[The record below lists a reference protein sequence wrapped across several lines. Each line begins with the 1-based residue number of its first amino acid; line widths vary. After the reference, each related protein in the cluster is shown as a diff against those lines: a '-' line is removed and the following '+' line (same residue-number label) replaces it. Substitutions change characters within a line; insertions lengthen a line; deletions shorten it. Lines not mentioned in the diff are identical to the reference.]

1 MANVVKIDLDQI
13 WNPIGVGIRRA
24 YVFAGFGI
32 NAANDPKQVDYHLPG
47 LMKLSFAPQ
56 SVGDD
61 LLGEYKR
68 EFANWILGN
77 ALREV
82 IESLEMCLEN
92 VFQVCTLAAQS
103 KGKSPSRKVARDF
116 NRSGASGQ
124 LKALASEFGLHSRHA
139 SFIESLNLL
148 RNCLTHRRGTVAK
161 RDCNDPTGQHL
172 KVNYLRFQF
181 EQQCASGENVVIS
194 PDTIEPLLF
203 KESGYLNARV
213 VETEKSFPVGSL
225 VLLRNPDIRDVL
237 FTCWNAGIE
246 LRSELIGYLKG
257 QGIPVDEEAG

>member
-13 WNPIGVGIRRA
+13 WNPIGVEIPRA

-92 VFQVCTLAAQS
+92 VFQSVRSL
-103 KGKSPSRKVARDF
+103 RKVRVSRPRGRWQEISIARA
-116 NRSGASGQ
+116 R
-124 LKALASEFGLHSRHA
+124 
-139 SFIESLNLL
+139 
-148 RNCLTHRRGTVAK
+148 
-161 RDCNDPTGQHL
+161 
-172 KVNYLRFQF
+172 
-181 EQQCASGENVVIS
+181 
-194 PDTIEPLLF
+194 PD
-203 KESGYLNARV
+203 
-213 VETEKSFPVGSL
+213 
-225 VLLRNPDIRDVL
+225 D
-237 FTCWNAGIE
+237 
-246 LRSELIGYLKG
+246 
-257 QGIPVDEEAG
+257 